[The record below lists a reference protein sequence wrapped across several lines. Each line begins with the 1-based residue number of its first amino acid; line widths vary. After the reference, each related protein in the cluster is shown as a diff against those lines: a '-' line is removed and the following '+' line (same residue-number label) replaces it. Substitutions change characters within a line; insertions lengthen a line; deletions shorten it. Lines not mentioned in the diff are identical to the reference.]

1 MYIYVL
7 YIYIYVDIYK
17 YIYIHRTHHS
27 VSIPCEPFH
36 SAVCLQMFSV
46 CVHFTESCYFSA
58 HSTSSKLL
66 RDTVCHVAVSVYV
79 CEWVCV
85 SRHTGH
91 TLTVNSECHRSLQA
105 IIWDVTPGCD
115 HILYS
120 HVILQKFV
128 FLSKNSHIYYDKL
141 STKNCSFRYSLFWCV
156 FVHWIPKEYIDKS
169 YLKINVFLLVEV
181 LVWKF
186 IDFFPLHSSTCSS
199 CLVSPVI
206 NWKTIQVKF
215 NTFATKKNL
224 MY

>member
-1 MYIYVL
+1 MCTFPL
-7 YIYIYVDIYK
+7 
-17 YIYIHRTHHS
+17 S
-27 VSIPCEPFH
+27 CFP
-36 SAVCLQMFSV
+36 AVCLQMFSV

-58 HSTSSKLL
+58 HSTSSK
-66 RDTVCHVAVSVYV
+66 RHGVSCCCVCVCVWVSV
-79 CEWVCV
+79 CEQTYRTHSDSQQWVPPFAAGD
-85 SRHTGH
+85 H
-91 TLTVNSECHRSLQA
+91 LLP
-105 IIWDVTPGCD
+105 PGCD

-186 IDFFPLHSSTCSS
+186 IDFFFPCILQHA
-199 CLVSPVI
+199 VPV
-206 NWKTIQVKF
+206 WFLQ
-215 NTFATKKNL
+215 
-224 MY
+224 